1 MKKILLS
8 LLITAVMLF
17 SGCTFKNSAEKVLI
31 TVNGEGITQGEY
43 DEAFAKQP
51 KMPILPGQTASAD
64 DQKLYNLIA
73 KEKTIND
80 LIVKKLLMQ
89 EIIKRNIVV
98 SEEEIQAYKDKVYE
112 QAGGAENFKQVLAS
126 NNLTDEDFL
135 RLAQEDIQLTK
146 LIDSLGMEKVSDK
159 DVQKFYD
166 ENKATKFTYP
176 DQVRASHILIMA
188 SKDSIKAKLKQE
200 NPKLEGVELDAEVQ
214 AQLAKAKEK
223 AENILKQAKANGAN
237 FEELA
242 KQYSDD
248 PGSAQ
253 KGGDLGFFSKDQ
265 MVKSFADA
273 AFSQK
278 PGTISDLVK
287 SEYGYHIIKVV
298 DRKKAGVMALKEI
311 KDEIKKYLEDEQKIK
326 TLQAFIEGLK
336 PQMQVIYIEKTY
348 DPEEIKKEV
357 QKITSKYQQQA
368 GIEQIVSQE
377 EQQGSEE

>member
-8 LLITAVMLF
+8 LLIATVMLF
-17 SGCTFKNSAEKVLI
+17 SGCTFKNSAEKVII

-51 KMPILPGQTASAD
+51 KMPVLPGQNVSAE

-98 SEEEIQAYKDKVYE
+98 SEGEIQAYKDKVYE
-112 QAGGAENFKQVLAS
+112 QAGGEENFKQVLLN

-146 LIDSLGMEKVSDK
+146 LIDSLGLEKVSDK

-166 ENKATKFTYP
+166 ENKETKFTYP

-188 SKDSIKAKLKQE
+188 SKDQIRAKLKQE
-200 NPKLEGVELDAEVQ
+200 NPKLEGVELEAEVE

-223 AENILKQAKANGAN
+223 AEAVLKQAKAKDAN

-265 MVKSFADA
+265 MVKPFADA

-278 PGTISDLVK
+278 PGTISDLVQ
-287 SEYGYHIIKVV
+287 SEFGYHIIKVV

-336 PQMQVIYIEKTY
+336 PQMEVVYIEQTY
-348 DPEEIKKEV
+348 NPDEIKKDV

-368 GIEQIVSQE
+368 GANQIAPQE
-377 EQQGSEE
+377 GQGSEK